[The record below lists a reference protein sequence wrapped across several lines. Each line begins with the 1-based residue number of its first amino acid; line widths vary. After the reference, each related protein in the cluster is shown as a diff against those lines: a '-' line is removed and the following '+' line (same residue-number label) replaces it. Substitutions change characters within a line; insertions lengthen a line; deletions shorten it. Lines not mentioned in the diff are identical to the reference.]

1 MPPLTRITWPVM
13 KAAAGETSQRA
24 TAATSSGVPHR
35 PKGVSRCTRSC
46 QRSEALA
53 PQAVRIQP
61 GARQLTRTSGARV
74 KARLLLNA
82 MTAVVFNAPMV
93 AYLFFWMAGS
103 VTTVARRAET
113 AGP

>member
-1 MPPLTRITWPVM
+1 MLFRSVRSN
-13 KAAAGETSQRA
+13 GLLLVVA
-24 TAATSSGVPHR
+24 TLG
-35 PKGVSRCTRSC
+35 
-46 QRSEALA
+46 
-53 PQAVRIQP
+53 IM
-61 GARQLTRTSGARV
+61 
-74 KARLLLNA
+74 LNA